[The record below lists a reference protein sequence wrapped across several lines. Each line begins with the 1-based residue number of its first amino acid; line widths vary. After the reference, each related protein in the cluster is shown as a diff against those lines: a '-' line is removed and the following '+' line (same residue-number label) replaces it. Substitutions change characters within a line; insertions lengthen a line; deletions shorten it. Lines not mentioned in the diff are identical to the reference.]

1 MENQN
6 QILMKEMPWAQ
17 LEKIGLTEEAFL
29 DLPKGAIDRI
39 MSGGTSPLM
48 KLRFVDAEG
57 NALRLREKASLSQGA
72 DGGIPTKFRL
82 VRDTEG
88 AVQLRIM
95 PRMNE
100 FSLRVGETALSPDDV
115 RRMRDDM
122 ESVLMTVRR
131 GGKDERCYVQLDHDL
146 NVVHTVREQDV
157 AIPNAIGDV
166 ILGETERQRV
176 HEGRPV
182 ELEVGNTRVTVGVDL
197 NARNGFRIVEGDMD
211 LWRQR
216 KLEQWDR
223 VTPGVRGYWKT
234 SENGWEYELHRTRQE
249 NLRTERTVERGSG
262 RVLDASQDLDVSM
275 RQSRSMRR

>member
-17 LEKIGLTEEAFL
+17 FEKIGLTEEAFL

-57 NALRLREKASLSQGA
+57 NALRLGEKASLSQGA
-72 DGGIPTKFRL
+72 DGGIPAKFRL
-82 VRDTEG
+82 VRDAEG

-100 FSLRVGETALSPDDV
+100 LALRIGESTLSPDDV

-131 GGKDERCYVQLDHDL
+131 DGKDERCYVQLDHDL
-146 NVVHTVREQDV
+146 NVLHTVREKDV

-166 ILGETERQRV
+166 ILGETDRQRV
-176 HEGRPV
+176 REGRPV
-182 ELEVGNTRVTVGVDL
+182 ELEVGDTRVTVGVDL

-223 VTPGVRGYWKT
+223 ITPGVRGYWKT
-234 SENGWEYELHRTRQE
+234 SENGWEYELHRSREE
-249 NLRTERTVERGSG
+249 NLRTERTVERGTG
-262 RVLDASQDLDVSM
+262 RTLGTTETLDVAM
-275 RQSRSMRR
+275 RQSRGMRR